1 MRPRRVKITSEDTE
15 FRGSSEASALRGG
28 ARRGLPA
35 TGWLLAIAGVLLLG
49 AVVVSAVNLHIL
61 VDPDGVVDWVT
72 PRLSAALNR
81 KVQVEGA
88 QVGMLPR
95 PSVTLRGIRVENL
108 PDFDGPALAEAD
120 GARLDLAWLPLLV
133 GRVRVNRISMDG
145 ARIYMAVDDHGVSNY
160 GDLVPQ
166 AGRTAASASQASLA
180 LGVRRIDL
188 EGADVTY
195 FDAPRQLSFAVTG
208 TRAHALLGPDAQ
220 NGWRGTIEVTSD
232 SLQLRAA
239 DVTDEITRMA
249 GPSASVTIRGDG
261 SLTWVQIEEGRVD
274 LAGETLALAGRIDG
288 AQDSSVAYDLHL
300 TNDRLGADAL
310 SALVPEGER
319 SRRLPHFEGQLGVA
333 LRLRGGPQAG
343 GRPALSGAVVLRDVS
358 VRLSGEPIVEH
369 VNGMVAFTPET
380 IALDSIA
387 GTFAGGPLQLSGALG
402 RERHALALVVH
413 AQPDLDRLDRL
424 GVLPAGTT
432 VSGNAVLDLSVAG
445 PLGAPDSIQVIGVS
459 RLDGLQ
465 AKSARF
471 GVPIYVPQ
479 GEVTFVGQD
488 VSWSDLSVLVG
499 RDALTTSG
507 TLRHALA
514 RWSDG
519 GPTKPQIDMSLG
531 GSTLDLDAV
540 FPAPADAS
548 TESYARIAFAHL
560 GKRALDGRPASAVA
574 ADRGFRRPESLPL
587 TGAVRLEFDTL
598 RYRGHALASA
608 SGNVVLSDSALA
620 VEDAAF
626 DAWSGH
632 ARASLRLGIGHL
644 EDEPFELRLSVADA
658 DAAPFLSAM
667 TPVDSAIYGK
677 LTLDLDVAG
686 VTDASLLPVGQQ
698 LGGHVALALEDGNVR
713 GTGMNMAMADFL
725 EADSWQAMPF
735 ASWTL
740 DIQIEETVMDIRH
753 AELSGDLGEVAFTG
767 MVDLG
772 GTSDLSVG
780 LSIPPGRLGDVSL
793 RRTGIGQ
800 SVLDQLRA
808 VGSPLDLGLQVSGPI
823 DAPTLEPDAS
833 HAVVLVRR

>member
-15 FRGSSEASALRGG
+15 LSGRPEASTRRGG
-28 ARRGLPA
+28 ARRTLPA
-35 TGWLLAIAGVLLLG
+35 TGWLLAIAGVVLLG
-49 AVVVSAVNLHIL
+49 AAMLSAVNLHLL
-61 VDPDGVVDWVT
+61 VDPDAVVQWVT

-81 KVQVEGA
+81 KVDVESA

-108 PDFDGPALAEAD
+108 PDFDGPALAEVS
-120 GARLDLAWLPLLV
+120 GARLDVAWLPLLI
-133 GRVRVNRISMDG
+133 GRVRVDRIFVDG
-145 ARIYMAVDDHGVSNY
+145 ARVYMAVDDSGATNY

-166 AGRTAASASQASLA
+166 AGRSAAPASEASLSLA
-180 LGVRRIDL
+180 VRRIDF
-188 EGADVTY
+188 EDADLTY
-195 FDAPRQLSFAVTG
+195 FDAPKQRSLAITG
-208 TRAHALLGPDAQ
+208 AQAHALLGPDAQ
-220 NGWRGTIEVTSD
+220 NGWRGAIEMTSD
-232 SLQLRAA
+232 SLQLRAE

-249 GPSASVTIRGDG
+249 GPSASVTVRGDG
-261 SLTWVQIEEGRVD
+261 SLKWVQIEEGRVD
-274 LAGETLALAGRIDG
+274 LADETLALAGRIDG
-288 AQDSSVAYDLHL
+288 TQESSVAYDLHL
-300 TNDRLGADAL
+300 TNDRLGAAAL
-310 SALVPEGER
+310 SALIPAGER
-319 SRRLPHFEGQLGVA
+319 SRRLPHFDGELGVA

-343 GRPALSGAVVLRDVS
+343 GRPLLSGAVVLRDVTL
-358 VRLSGEPIVEH
+358 RLSGEPVIEH
-369 VNGMVAFTPET
+369 VNGMLAFTPET

-387 GTFAGGPLQLSGALG
+387 GSFAGGPLQLSGALG

-445 PLGAPDSIQVIGVS
+445 PLGAPDSIQVIGAA

-465 AKSARF
+465 AKSDRF

-514 RWSDG
+514 RWSEE
-519 GPTKPQIDMSLG
+519 PAKPQIDASLEG
-531 GSTLDLDAV
+531 PILDLDAV
-540 FPAPADAS
+540 FPATAEAPA
-548 TESYARIAFAHL
+548 ESYARIAFAHL
-560 GKRALDGRPASAVA
+560 GNRALGGRSATAVA
-574 ADRGFRRPESLPL
+574 ADRGLRRPESLPL
-587 TGAVRLEFDTL
+587 KGAIRLDFDTL
-598 RYRGHALASA
+598 RYRGAEFEST
-608 SGNVVLSDSALA
+608 SGNLVLSDSALA

-632 ARASLRLGIGHL
+632 AQASLRLGIGHL
-644 EDEPFELRLSVADA
+644 MDEPFDLHLSVAHV
-658 DAAPFLSAM
+658 DAAPFFAVM
-667 TPVDSAIYGK
+667 TPVDSAIAGK

-686 VTDASLLPVGQQ
+686 VTDTSLLPVGQQ
-698 LGGHVALALEDGNVR
+698 LSGHASVALEDGEVQ
-713 GTGMNMAMADFL
+713 GTGLNMAVADFL
-725 EADSWQAMPF
+725 EADSWQVMPF
-735 ASWTL
+735 ATWTL
-740 DIQIEETVMDIRH
+740 DIQIEETVMEIHHSD
-753 AELSGDLGEVAFTG
+753 LSGDLGEVAFTG
-767 MVDLG
+767 LVDLG

-780 LSIPPGRLGDVSL
+780 LSIPPAHLDDVSL

-823 DAPTLEPDAS
+823 NAPTLEPDAS
-833 HAVVLVRR
+833 HAVVLARR